1 MIIRINKQAEPLE
14 VLIAGLEDGT
24 RSISMLEAARLL
36 RQLSEALNASHE
48 AENTLQKVLTA

>member
-24 RSISMLEAARLL
+24 RSISMLEAAR
-36 RQLSEALNASHE
+36 
-48 AENTLQKVLTA
+48 KVLTA